1 MQYQNFIIPDDHAAP
16 DPLDFFVFAIRGNG
30 RTIVMDTG
38 FNPVSAQRRGRELLC
53 SPAEA
58 LRNAGI
64 EPAEVKD
71 VVLTHMH
78 WDHAGGMEYFPKATF
93 HIQAAEMA
101 YCTGPCMCEPFLR
114 RPFDV
119 DDVQSAVRA
128 LYSNRMRI
136 YDGTVELAPGITLHL
151 IGGHS
156 GGIQSIRVPTE
167 RGWVVLAGDATHLW
181 RNIRGRNPFPVVVGA
196 YVERVRHPERVGG
209 RTRPCDS
216 RPRPADPEAIFRARH
231 QSGNRQAG
239 SASDRLATRGTGE
252 RSGWNAQE
260 KTHGPSARFA
270 AWSRP

>member
-1 MQYQNFIIPDDHAAP
+1 MD
-16 DPLDFFVFAIRGNG
+16 

-38 FNPVSAQRRGRELLC
+38 FNPVTAQRRGRELLC
-53 SPAEA
+53 TPAQA
-58 LRNAGI
+58 LRDAGI

-78 WDHAGGMEYFPKATF
+78 WDHAGGMEYFPKAMF

-119 DDVQSAVRA
+119 DDVKSAVRA
-128 LYSNRMRI
+128 LYSERLRSMKARWRSRRASR
-136 YDGTVELAPGITLHL
+136 VHL

-181 RNIRGRNPFPVVVGA
+181 RNIRQRNPFPVVVD
-196 YVERVRHPERVGG
+196 V
-209 RTRPCDS
+209 
-216 RPRPADPEAIFRARH
+216 ARMLK
-231 QSGNRQAG
+231 GFDILN
-239 SASDRLATRGTGE
+239 RLAGR
-252 RSGWNAQE
+252 A
-260 KTHGPSARFA
+260 GPCH
-270 AWSRP
+270 SRATIR